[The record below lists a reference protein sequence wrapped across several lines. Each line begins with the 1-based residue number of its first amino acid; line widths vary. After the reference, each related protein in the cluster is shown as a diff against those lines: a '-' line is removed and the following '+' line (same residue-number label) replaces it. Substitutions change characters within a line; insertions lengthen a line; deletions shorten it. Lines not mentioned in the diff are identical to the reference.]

1 MSCSKFEKKILDNGQ
16 INPKYIDLCD
26 EDPPIAGQKFA
37 CLSFVSPE
45 KILKQREI
53 FMFDEFL
60 KQWDFK
66 KSMDK
71 FFDFIHFISFK
82 YGLNVENVIKDY
94 TDFIQEE
101 GPKLRQEGSDS
112 DFKNFLDKNEDA
124 LSLKF
129 QRAHG
134 FQTSVRG
141 LKIRGVFPSQEE
153 AELKCKKLRDLDPN
167 HDILVGPVGMWLP
180 WDPDAYK
187 TGRVE
192 FMEEELNQL
201 HNEKIKNEAKAK
213 EEFERR
219 VKEAKKKAIEENIK
233 KAEKS
238 GNKLTQSIDEN
249 GNLVGVMETVD
260 FESREA
266 TTEEETKAY
275 NERVLEYNLEKERKA
290 KEMAEPKVEIYDE
303 KDYKL
308 EERSL

>member
-1 MSCSKFEKKILDNGQ
+1 MASGGFEKKILENGQ

-37 CLSFVSPE
+37 CLSFISPE

-53 FMFDEFL
+53 FIFNEFL

-71 FFDFIHFISFK
+71 FFDFIHFLSFK

-94 TDFIQEE
+94 TDFIEEE
-101 GPKLRQEGSDS
+101 GPKLKEEGADA
-112 DFKNFLDKNEDA
+112 DFKNFLDKNEDQ
-124 LSLKF
+124 LMLKF
-129 QRAHG
+129 NRAHE

-141 LKIRGVFPSQEE
+141 LKIRGVFPSQDE
-153 AELKCKKLRDLDPN
+153 AEMKAKKIREMDPN
-167 HDILVGPVGMWLP
+167 HDILVGPVGLWLP

-187 TGRVE
+187 TGRIE

-201 HNEKIKNEAKAK
+201 HSEKIKNEARAK
-213 EEFERR
+213 EEFEKR
-219 VKEAKKKAIEENIK
+219 VKESKKKAIEENIK

-238 GNKLTQSIDEN
+238 GNKLTQTMDEQ
-249 GNLVGVMETVD
+249 GNLVGVQETVD
-260 FESREA
+260 FEGREP

-275 NERVLEYNLEKERKA
+275 NERVIEFNLQKEKDEKENNNEQA
-290 KEMAEPKVEIYDE
+290 
-303 KDYKL
+303 
-308 EERSL
+308 

>member
-1 MSCSKFEKKILDNGQ
+1 
-16 INPKYIDLCD
+16 
-26 EDPPIAGQKFA
+26 
-37 CLSFVSPE
+37 
-45 KILKQREI
+45 
-53 FMFDEFL
+53 
-60 KQWDFK
+60 
-66 KSMDK
+66 
-71 FFDFIHFISFK
+71 
-82 YGLNVENVIKDY
+82 
-94 TDFIQEE
+94 
-101 GPKLRQEGSDS
+101 
-112 DFKNFLDKNEDA
+112 
-124 LSLKF
+124 
-129 QRAHG
+129 
-134 FQTSVRG
+134 
-141 LKIRGVFPSQEE
+141 
-153 AELKCKKLRDLDPN
+153 
-167 HDILVGPVGMWLP
+167 
-180 WDPDAYK
+180 
-187 TGRVE
+187 
-192 FMEEELNQL
+192 MEEELNQL